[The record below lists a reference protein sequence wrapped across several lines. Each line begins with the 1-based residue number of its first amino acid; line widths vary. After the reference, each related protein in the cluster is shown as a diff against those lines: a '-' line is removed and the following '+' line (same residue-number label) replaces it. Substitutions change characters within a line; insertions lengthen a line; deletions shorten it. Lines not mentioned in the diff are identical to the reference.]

1 MPGRQTHQTHTWAY
15 MELTPRPLFPYFVLT
30 FVSNVKVF
38 FSFIRRHLT
47 VVVLDYRGGGNQNP
61 LKGLNAHKGKSF
73 TGRLVFYQAKEMGIN
88 CLCQKQIQQTVPMP
102 AHLVNQRHPHP
113 PTAEGHGKK

>member
-47 VVVLDYRGGGNQNP
+47 VVVLDYRGGEESKP
-61 LKGLNAHKGKSF
+61 
-73 TGRLVFYQAKEMGIN
+73 AK
-88 CLCQKQIQQTVPMP
+88 
-102 AHLVNQRHPHP
+102 RS
-113 PTAEGHGKK
+113 